1 MNTIHIKKGD
11 TVKVLSGKSK
21 GKQGK
26 VIATSPAEQ
35 KAMVE
40 GVNIVSKHHKARS
53 QTDTAGIIK
62 TESALYAS
70 KLQLVC
76 PKCGKA
82 TRVGAKVTEDGKKV
96 RVCKKCGAEF

>member
-26 VIATSPAEQ
+26 VIATAPAEQ

-40 GVNIVSKHHKARS
+40 GVNMVSKHHKARTN
-53 QTDTAGIIK
+53 TDTSGIVK
-62 TESALYAS
+62 TEGALYVS

-82 TRVGAKVTEDGKKV
+82 TRVGTKVTADGKKV
-96 RVCKKCGAEF
+96 RVCKKCSAEF